1 VTDDRGFELDRAKKQ
16 ALESITGDSLAD
28 RYERMAIEASTDPAA
43 DHHQDSSRPQRGGEN
58 SGRVL
63 ATESGIEVRS
73 ENPITASPAAYFFD
87 TEFHWDG
94 AGIRLISIAVI
105 SGDGREIYAHA
116 DHYDPVAASQDPFL
130 AQHVLPSVANI
141 PQCSIRDLRSDLST
155 FFTPRPTQLWADFG
169 AWDQVALMQI
179 WGGIADQPPWL
190 PMQVRD
196 VRQFASLL
204 GKQLPDYPPGRH
216 DALIDAR
223 HVRAMV
229 AEIEPDLRR
238 VAQMCRSW

>member
-1 VTDDRGFELDRAKKQ
+1 MTDDHGSELFRAKEH
-16 ALESITGDSLAD
+16 ALASITGDSLAD
-28 RYERMAIEASTDPAA
+28 RYERMAIEASTDPTS
-43 DHHQDSSRPQRGGEN
+43 DQPRPQLLAEYSAPGLASR
-58 SGRVL
+58 SG
-63 ATESGIEVRS
+63 TEFHGRRH
-73 ENPITASPAAYFFD
+73 PARMSPAVYCFD

-94 AGIRLISIAVI
+94 SGIKLISIAVV
-105 SGDGREIYAHA
+105 SGDGREIYVHA
-116 DHYDPVAASQDPFL
+116 DQYDPVAASQDPFL

-141 PQCSIRDLRSDLST
+141 PQRSFRDLRFDLST
-155 FFTPRPTQLWADFG
+155 FFDPRPTQLWADFG

-179 WGGIADQPPWL
+179 WGGIADQPPWM

-204 GKQLPDYPPGRH
+204 GRQLPDYPPGRH

>member
-1 VTDDRGFELDRAKKQ
+1 MTDDRGFELDRAKKQ

-28 RYERMAIEASTDPAA
+28 RYERMAIEASADPAA

-116 DHYDPVAASQDPFL
+116 DHYDPVAASRDPFL
-130 AQHVLPSVANI
+130 ARHVLPSVANI

-179 WGGIADQPPWL
+179 W
-190 PMQVRD
+190 
-196 VRQFASLL
+196 
-204 GKQLPDYPPGRH
+204 
-216 DALIDAR
+216 
-223 HVRAMV
+223 
-229 AEIEPDLRR
+229 
-238 VAQMCRSW
+238 